1 MVSNT
6 PTRPVK
12 ESVDGKRVNQERA
25 RLLYEHASLGVAFT
39 AVVCTCVVL
48 LVGTSQQYGG
58 QMWAWWCVM
67 MAICLAR
74 LTAIRRWERSGNP
87 NGVLGIRWFGAGILL
102 QGLAWEL
109 MALVLFPV
117 FPEEQRALVL
127 MVMCALASGAITTLA
142 SSFWLAAGYA
152 TQMTLPPAILY
163 MLADRTQNGSAVV
176 FLTLSY
182 LLMILHSARVNHEA
196 VLRSIHA
203 QESRQ
208 TLLAQMQQAYQDLA
222 AAQVDLQNAN
232 QNLEQR
238 IRERTSDLVKEVAE
252 RSRYAQE
259 LTRLASTD
267 SLTGLSNRAT
277 FSSRLTAC
285 AKSAGAAGERLAVL
299 FIDLDRFK
307 EVNDVRGHDAGDL
320 VLREVARR
328 LASNLP
334 EHAELARWGGDEFVV
349 MAPRVKDETEA
360 IEIANRLRSALWLP
374 IPLAAEEVSI
384 DGTVGIAMFPKHG
397 RSDDDLIRAADVAMY
412 SAKQEGRNRVRM
424 FEQSLADDLASR
436 HIVAQALRDAVSS
449 GQLSLHFQP
458 IVSTLTGRCETMEAL
473 LRWHHPD
480 LGLIAPLDFIPM
492 AERSGDIVG
501 IGRWALV
508 EACRA
513 AAQWSG
519 VPSPPAVAVN
529 ISAVQ
534 VLSGTLFDDVEFA
547 LRESKLPPSR
557 LHLELTESLFAGD
570 HQRISP
576 AIEGLR
582 RRGIRI
588 SIDDF
593 GTGFSSLSYL
603 QDLPVDTIKIDRTFI
618 NRMNRDSHAIVQ
630 AIVMVGRAL
639 SFEVIAEGVESENQ
653 WKELQALGVTQFQGY
668 IVSRPIP
675 GERVPNWLA
684 ASVQANRDL
693 ASLSERVRSG
703 APSGVHYREVVTA
716 RVEDDGYC

>member
-1 MVSNT
+1 M
-6 PTRPVK
+6 
-12 ESVDGKRVNQERA
+12 NQERA

-48 LVGTSQQYGG
+48 LVGTSQAYSG
-58 QMWAWWCVM
+58 QMWGWWCLM

-74 LTAIRRWERSGNP
+74 LTALRRWERGKDQD
-87 NGVLGIRWFGAGILL
+87 GLLGIRWFGAGILL
-102 QGLAWEL
+102 QGAAWQL
-109 MALVLFPV
+109 MAVVLFPV
-117 FPEEQRALVL
+117 FSVEQRALVL
-127 MVMCALASGAITTLA
+127 MVMCALASGAITTLS
-142 SSFWLAAGYA
+142 SSFWLAASYA
-152 TQMTLPPAILY
+152 TLMTLPPALLL
-163 MLADRTQNGSAVV
+163 MLADRAQDGSTVV

-182 LLMILHSARVNHEA
+182 LLMILHSARVNHDA
-196 VLRSIHA
+196 MLRTIYA
-203 QESRQ
+203 QESRL

-232 QNLEQR
+232 HNLEHR

-277 FSSRLTAC
+277 FSARLTAC
-285 AKSAGAAGERLAVL
+285 ARNAAAQGERFAVL

-328 LASNLP
+328 LSASLP
-334 EHAELARWGGDEFVV
+334 KDAELARWGGDEFVV
-349 MAPRVKDETEA
+349 MAPGVRDEATA
-360 IEIANRLRSALWLP
+360 VEIANRLRSSLWLP

-397 RSDDDLIRAADVAMY
+397 RNDDDLIRAADVAMY

-458 IVSTLTGRCETMEAL
+458 IVSTVSGRCETMEAL

-513 AAQWSG
+513 AAQWTG
-519 VPSPPAVAVN
+519 VPAPPAVAVN

-570 HQRISP
+570 HERISP

-582 RRGIRI
+582 RRGIRV

-603 QDLPVDTIKIDRTFI
+603 QNLPVDTIKIDRSFI
-618 NRMNRDSHAIVQ
+618 SRMNRDSHAIVQ

-639 SFEVIAEGVESENQ
+639 SFEVIAEGVESVGQ
-653 WKELQALGVTQFQGY
+653 WRELQALGVTQFQGY
-668 IVSRPIP
+668 IVSRPLP
-675 GERVPNWLA
+675 GDRVGSWLM
-684 ASVQANRDL
+684 ASAHANRDL
-693 ASLSERVRSG
+693 ASLSENLNHGSK
-703 APSGVHYREVVTA
+703 AEASYAEVV
-716 RVEDDGYC
+716 VVQVNEED

>member
-1 MVSNT
+1 M
-6 PTRPVK
+6 
-12 ESVDGKRVNQERA
+12 NQERA
-25 RLLYEHASLGVAFT
+25 RLLYEHASLGIAFI

-48 LVGTSQQYGG
+48 LVGASQAYAPR
-58 QMWAWWCVM
+58 MWAWWSTM

-74 LTAIRRWERSGNP
+74 LTAIRRWERGDSR
-87 NGVLGIRWFGAGILL
+87 NGMLGIRWFAAGILL
-102 QGLAWEL
+102 QGAAWQV
-109 MALVLFPV
+109 MAFFLFPV
-117 FPEEQRALVL
+117 FPEDQRALVL
-127 MVMCALASGAITTLA
+127 MVMCALASGGITTLA
-142 SSFWLAAGYA
+142 SSFWLAAAYA
-152 TQMTLPPAILY
+152 TQMTLSPAVMF
-163 MLADRTQNGSAVV
+163 MLADRSANGSAVI

-182 LLMILHSARVNHEA
+182 LLMILHAARVNHEA

-222 AAQVDLQNAN
+222 TAQVDLQNAN
-232 QNLEQR
+232 QNLEHR

-259 LTRLASTD
+259 LTRMASTD

-277 FSSRLTAC
+277 FSNRLTAC
-285 AKSAGAAGERLAVL
+285 VKSASATGQAFAVL

-328 LASNLP
+328 LAASLP
-334 EHAELARWGGDEFVV
+334 EDAELARWGGDEFVV
-349 MAPRVKDETEA
+349 MAPGVRDGEGA
-360 IEIANRLRSALWLP
+360 IEIANRLRASLWLP

-384 DGTVGIAMFPKHG
+384 DGTVGIAMFPQHG

-436 HIVAQALRDAVSS
+436 HSVAQALRDAVSS

-492 AERSGDIVG
+492 AERSGDIIG

-508 EACRA
+508 EACRV
-513 AAQWSG
+513 AAQWTS

-557 LHLELTESLFAGD
+557 LHLELTEGLFAGD
-570 HQRISP
+570 HERISP

-603 QDLPVDTIKIDRTFI
+603 QHLPVDTIKIDRSFI

-639 SFEVIAEGVESENQ
+639 SFQVIAEGVESVSQ
-653 WKELQALGVTQFQGY
+653 WRELQALGVTQFQGY
-668 IVSRPIP
+668 IVSRPLP
-675 GERVPNWLA
+675 GERVAAWLL
-684 ASVQANRDL
+684 ASAHANRDL
-693 ASLSERVRSG
+693 ASLSEKVGNDPRLDAAYAEVVVAQTEESSYCSLAKVDRSG
-703 APSGVHYREVVTA
+703 SGDRQ
-716 RVEDDGYC
+716 